1 MGGQINSSPATLAH
15 HQGRT
20 HKWAPGAHCFYGDQI
35 SIWPLAA
42 ITSTSSTQAK
52 TFASTAQRARKNRGT
67 ADEPAA
73 PLESQSPARR
83 GRSSS
88 EDSEPDELDD
98 GFEDPFAAPTRSA
111 INRQQEHQEEREAT
125 PQSPLTDFL
134 TAIAVP
140 LLPLGAL
147 DLFRELSNP
156 DQQAALM
163 TTMAAIAARGHDGPN
178 PNATPNQR
186 VGNGPEANGPVDL
199 AEEIRQFQYSLAA
212 KDSPGEFCSSSHRGL
227 CPRQPGKFIIPTCPG
242 ENTQYIYPPMP
253 LNLIDPALPAMQ
265 LKRQLRRQTP
275 AVLEVHFPPGFINED
290 HDAVQHANT
299 AIRTQLKQVRNKFR
313 NHLMTGF
320 SPTGDPTLPN
330 IPNLQN
336 LSRIMWR
343 HLNPAL
349 AGTPDGEIDRLVSD
363 PQIRVRYAFLRLGTL
378 QNYYD
383 PKSCNISQ
391 WLQIDRKL
399 ISNCTLAVDY
409 TNA

>member
-1 MGGQINSSPATLAH
+1 M
-15 HQGRT
+15 
-20 HKWAPGAHCFYGDQI
+20 
-35 SIWPLAA
+35 
-42 ITSTSSTQAK
+42 
-52 TFASTAQRARKNRGT
+52 FASTAQRARKNRGT

-88 EDSEPDELDD
+88 EGLIPCPPNVSALIARLRDSEPDELDD

-111 INRQQEHQEEREAT
+111 INRQQEYQEEREAT

-212 KDSPGEFCSSSHRGL
+212 KRL
-227 CPRQPGKFIIPTCPG
+227 
-242 ENTQYIYPPMP
+242 MP
-253 LNLIDPALPAMQ
+253 E
-265 LKRQLRRQTP
+265 T
-275 AVLEVHFPPGFINED
+275 
-290 HDAVQHANT
+290 
-299 AIRTQLKQVRNKFR
+299 
-313 NHLMTGF
+313 TG
-320 SPTGDPTLPN
+320 
-330 IPNLQN
+330 
-336 LSRIMWR
+336 
-343 HLNPAL
+343 
-349 AGTPDGEIDRLVSD
+349 
-363 PQIRVRYAFLRLGTL
+363 
-378 QNYYD
+378 
-383 PKSCNISQ
+383 
-391 WLQIDRKL
+391 
-399 ISNCTLAVDY
+399 
-409 TNA
+409 